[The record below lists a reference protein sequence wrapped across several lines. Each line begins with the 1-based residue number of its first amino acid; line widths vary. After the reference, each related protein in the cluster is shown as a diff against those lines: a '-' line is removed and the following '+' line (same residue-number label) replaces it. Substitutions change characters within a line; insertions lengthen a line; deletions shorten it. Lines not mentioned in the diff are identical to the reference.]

1 MANTINTI
9 KVKKYSD
16 VIEEFVATDAAITP
30 GMLLEIH
37 TDGKVRAHSGAD
49 KDVFPMFALENEL
62 LGKGIDD
69 AYAVSAPIQCWIPYR
84 GDIVNAILADGQN
97 VSIGNALTSDGY
109 GRLKKH
115 VTDVGASAAE
125 LVSVYPAQIVGYAVE
140 ALDLSGSS
148 GAETSGPLGYHKRL
162 LVRIA

>member
-1 MANTINTI
+1 MAYNTI

-16 VIEEFVATDAAITP
+16 VIEEMVASAAITP
-30 GMLLEIH
+30 GMLLIIEN
-37 TDGKVRAHSGAD
+37 TGKVKAHNQAD
-49 KDVFPMFALENEL
+49 KDAFPIFALEDEL
-62 LGKGIDD
+62 QGKGIDD
-69 AYAVSAPIQCWIPYR
+69 AYAANDPVQCWIPYR
-84 GDIVNAILADGQN
+84 GDIVNAILADGQK
-97 VSIGNALTSDGY
+97 VVVGDPLTSDGY

-115 VTDVGASAAE
+115 VTDTGAST
-125 LVSVYPAQIVGYAVE
+125 VPWTVYPEQIVGYAAE